1 MPADLRR
8 HVRYPEDL
16 FRTQAQMYATY
27 HMTNP
32 VVFYNKEDQWQ
43 WPVLESGQNSQPMQP
58 YYTMMTLPGDTKT
71 EFIQM
76 LPFTPRAKDNLAA
89 WMAARS
95 DAEHY
100 GQLVV
105 FQFPKQK
112 IVYGPRQIQGRI
124 NQDQVISPQITLW
137 NQQGSQVIWGTL
149 LVIPIG
155 ESLIYVRPLYLRSP
169 QSSIPELKRVIV
181 AYQNQIVMAET
192 LTKCLAQIF
201 GREVEK
207 ALAPDQLAST
217 ATSVIPTAG
226 LPIDPEEVAA
236 PGASDDLAALA
247 AEAEDALRQRGE
259 GAAGRRLG
267 PVRRG
272 DAQGPGRPRPY
283 AASEMTDTGGAVKER
298 VQIQKKEP
306 TLYKVVLLNDD
317 YTTMEF
323 VVEVLMSVFQKTAS
337 EAYQIMMHV
346 HVNGRGI
353 AGVYPWE
360 VAETKAETVISSA
373 RESGFP
379 LQAVTEEA

>member
-1 MPADLRR
+1 
-8 HVRYPEDL
+8 
-16 FRTQAQMYATY
+16 
-27 HMTNP
+27 
-32 VVFYNKEDQWQ
+32 
-43 WPVLESGQNSQPMQP
+43 
-58 YYTMMTLPGDTKT
+58 
-71 EFIQM
+71 M

-95 DAEHY
+95 DPEHY

-226 LPIDPEEVAA
+226 LPIDPEEVTA
-236 PGASDDLAALA
+236 PGAAADLAALA
-247 AEAEDALRQRGE
+247 AEAQTHFDNAEKAQRAGDWALYGE
-259 GAAGRRLG
+259 EMRKVRDVARPHAAH
-267 PVRRG
+267 
-272 DAQGPGRPRPY
+272 
-283 AASEMTDTGGAVKER
+283 EMTDTGGAVKER
-298 VQIQKKEP
+298 VQVQKKEP

-360 VAETKAETVISSA
+360 VAETKAETVISRA

>member
-1 MPADLRR
+1 VSFYLADPRDPLAQTLSNVFPGLFRPLHDMPPGLRS

-16 FRTQAQMYATY
+16 FRTQAQMYSTY

-32 VVFYNKEDQWQ
+32 VVFFLKEDQWQ
-43 WPVLESGQNSQPMQP
+43 WPVLETGQNSQPMQP
-58 YYTMMTLPGDTKT
+58 YYTMMTLPGETKT

-89 WMAARS
+89 WIAARS
-95 DAEHY
+95 DPEHY

-105 FQFPKQK
+105 FRFPKQK

-137 NQQGSQVIWGTL
+137 NQQGSQVIWGSL

-192 LTKCLAQIF
+192 LTRCLAQIF
-201 GREVEK
+201 GREIAT

-226 LPIDPEEVAA
+226 LPIDPAEVV
-236 PGASDDLAALA
+236 PDTTIGSSDLSALA
-247 AEAEDALRQRGE
+247 
-259 GAAGRRLG
+259 
-267 PVRRG
+267 
-272 DAQGPGRPRPY
+272 
-283 AASEMTDTGGAVKER
+283 
-298 VQIQKKEP
+298 
-306 TLYKVVLLNDD
+306 
-317 YTTMEF
+317 
-323 VVEVLMSVFQKTAS
+323 
-337 EAYQIMMHV
+337 
-346 HVNGRGI
+346 
-353 AGVYPWE
+353 
-360 VAETKAETVISSA
+360 
-373 RESGFP
+373 
-379 LQAVTEEA
+379 EEAQTHFDNAEKAQRAGDWALYGEEMRKVRNVLERMQRMK

>member
-1 MPADLRR
+1 
-8 HVRYPEDL
+8 
-16 FRTQAQMYATY
+16 
-27 HMTNP
+27 
-32 VVFYNKEDQWQ
+32 
-43 WPVLESGQNSQPMQP
+43 MQP
-58 YYTMMTLPGDTKT
+58 YYTMMTLPGETKT

-95 DAEHY
+95 DPEHY
-100 GQLVV
+100 GHLVV

-124 NQDQVISPQITLW
+124 NQDQAISPQITLW

-192 LTKCLAQIF
+192 LTRCLAQIF

-226 LPIDPEEVAA
+226 LPIDPVIPPAA
-236 PGASDDLAALA
+236 ATGDLVTLA
-247 AEAEDALRQRGE
+247 AEAQTHFDNAEKAQRAGDWALYGEEMRKVRDVLDRMQR
-259 GAAGRRLG
+259 
-267 PVRRG
+267 
-272 DAQGPGRPRPY
+272 
-283 AASEMTDTGGAVKER
+283 MK
-298 VQIQKKEP
+298 
-306 TLYKVVLLNDD
+306 
-317 YTTMEF
+317 
-323 VVEVLMSVFQKTAS
+323 
-337 EAYQIMMHV
+337 
-346 HVNGRGI
+346 
-353 AGVYPWE
+353 
-360 VAETKAETVISSA
+360 
-373 RESGFP
+373 
-379 LQAVTEEA
+379 